1 MLSLSHKSITKSF
14 RVYSQRQ
21 TYDVVADVASY
32 SGFVPFCIGSRI
44 LSSLT
49 PEPDSSRKL
58 TMNAELIIEF
68 LSYKKGYISK
78 VTCVPGES
86 VEATTSSSLFQTLS
100 AIWRFQPASP
110 QSSHSPDTSLRPHTE
125 STLVTLDLVYA
136 FTNPIHAGICAAFSN
151 QWSPFILKAF
161 EERCQFLY
169 GSHIQ

>member
-1 MLSLSHKSITKSF
+1 MSQILINTTLVSVLSEMLGSCTRTSKWHLHGFRRSLFNLPDLTSMSPFGAQPITQKYHKILPCVGHLSEFVSSCLSIRPLQSS
-14 RVYSQRQ
+14 RYSQRQ

-86 VEATTSSSLFQTLS
+86 VEASLFILS
-100 AIWRFQPASP
+100 CLW
-110 QSSHSPDTSLRPHTE
+110 
-125 STLVTLDLVYA
+125 LD
-136 FTNPIHAGICAAFSN
+136 
-151 QWSPFILKAF
+151 
-161 EERCQFLY
+161 
-169 GSHIQ
+169 